1 MKPWQLVISPNLDR
15 ALRAEART
23 IVSLAPNYRN
33 GNFTRPDNRRT
44 GIIDGDEKRRQPKA
58 HPTGCSKWTFVL
70 LEYPDGTHEVLL
82 KSTSAVSLT
91 NEERWHAAAL
101 VLESAMGEELFLDRI
116 DEFELVDEL
125 EPRFAAKERPI
136 ALLRQV
142 LVGATR
148 SCDEG

>member
-1 MKPWQLVISPNLDR
+1 MGISRGQTTEELGLSMEIKSADSRKPIQLD
-15 ALRAEART
+15 A
-23 IVSLAPNYRN
+23 
-33 GNFTRPDNRRT
+33 
-44 GIIDGDEKRRQPKA
+44 
-58 HPTGCSKWTFVL
+58 SKWTFVL

-101 VLESAMGEELFLDRI
+101 VLESTMGEELFLDRI